1 MGNEDIESLLI
12 DYKGYKNQLITIND
26 MPSGTFQL
34 VADNCGLDVAVSLL
48 LNMGGITISVPSNGL
63 EALDRRII
71 LKEYDYKALTIKKLA
86 IKLNL
91 SEKTVRNYITNAG
104 AIDALE
110 GQITLLPDDW
120 QNINEKKQ

>member
-1 MGNEDIESLLI
+1 MGNEEIESLLI

-34 VADNCGLDVAVSLL
+34 VAANCGLDVAVSLL

-71 LKEYDYKALTIKKLA
+71 LNEYDYKAITIKKLA

-91 SEKTVRNYITNAG
+91 SEKTIRNYITNAG
-104 AIDALE
+104 VIDALE
-110 GQITLLPDDW
+110 GQQSLFSDGW
-120 QNINEKKQ
+120 QKSSDEK